1 MTSVLPPA
9 GEGGGI
15 GAGGGYVDVVSVF
28 IFGFFYGFGGC
39 HWRWGLVV
47 FADIVVWCEI
57 SCFVGCFSGFV
68 LCLVRVSVFPPCSRG
83 MGV

>member
-1 MTSVLPPA
+1 M
-9 GEGGGI
+9 
-15 GAGGGYVDVVSVF
+15 VSVF
-28 IFGFFYGFGGC
+28 IFGFFCGFGGC

-47 FADIVVWCEI
+47 FADLVVWCEI

-68 LCLVRVSVFPPCSRG
+68 LCLGGWFGVPGEGFGFAFSSRG